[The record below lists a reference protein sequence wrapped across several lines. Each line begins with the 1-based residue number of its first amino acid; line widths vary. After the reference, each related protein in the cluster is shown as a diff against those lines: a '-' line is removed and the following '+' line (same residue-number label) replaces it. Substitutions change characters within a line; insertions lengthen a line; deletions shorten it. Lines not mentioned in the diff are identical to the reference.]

1 MNGKIYIGIDIGSV
15 SVKQAVLLENGANI
29 RAFHALMEDGHYFK
43 TEHDSLR
50 FQDNMEIL
58 LSQYIRHRGQPE
70 KTVAGMLENL
80 FKIIPEDLVAGIWA
94 AGSGA
99 RLRKEE
105 MGFRYVNEFRAVAG
119 HGAVLSKSQ
128 DRI

>member
-29 RAFHALMEDGHYFK
+29 RPFHALMENGHYFK

-58 LSQYIRHRGQPE
+58 LSKYIRHHGQPE
-70 KTVAGMLENL
+70 KTVAS
-80 FKIIPEDLVAGIWA
+80 IIGI
-94 AGSGA
+94 
-99 RLRKEE
+99 LDK
-105 MGFRYVNEFRAVAG
+105 FV
-119 HGAVLSKSQ
+119 Q
-128 DRI
+128 